1 MIDTV
6 THFGN
11 TKTHGKEKTKTRPSC
26 KATRRPSKENRD
38 RKNMLHRKNAK
49 RRGMVKSR
57 KIFGPDILIRL
68 KEQR

>member
-1 MIDTV
+1 MTP
-6 THFGN
+6 
-11 TKTHGKEKTKTRPSC
+11 KEK
-26 KATRRPSKENRD
+26 RD
-38 RKNMLHRKNAK
+38 RKNMLHRKNEK